1 MYHMKNVIFVTIM
14 FIIDLARFFSTLY
27 RKSNKMKVLSLKTKK
42 KKTQLRYLFDFN
54 KRRSVQN
61 KILKDLKLS
70 CNIT

>member
-1 MYHMKNVIFVTIM
+1 
-14 FIIDLARFFSTLY
+14 
-27 RKSNKMKVLSLKTKK
+27 MKVLSLKTKK

>member
-1 MYHMKNVIFVTIM
+1 
-14 FIIDLARFFSTLY
+14 
-27 RKSNKMKVLSLKTKK
+27 MKVLSLKTKQK

>member
-1 MYHMKNVIFVTIM
+1 
-14 FIIDLARFFSTLY
+14 
-27 RKSNKMKVLSLKTKK
+27 MKVLSLKTKK

-70 CNIT
+70 CNITYHYKIGKRLPSTNGVCFFVFPV